1 MFEAT
6 ERVGGRTYSVRYGDR
21 NLVVDAGA
29 YRTWPEYTPVTHAL
43 ITQELGLTVACYDP
57 SEVPCE
63 KYVVVDSTTGHNV
76 GLATYVERLADDL
89 FAAGAPLDSLPGE
102 EPFAVLAARRHEHP
116 AYTEILIM
124 LASADVDFDANS
136 TTTGE
141 SAAGIVNARAPGLLK
156 RVLKEAEERDTGL

>member
-89 FAAGAPLDSLPGE
+89 FAAGARWFPRHQLD
-102 EPFAVLAARRHEHP
+102 AVKPSGILRHYLEMAFPH
-116 AYTEILIM
+116 
-124 LASADVDFDANS
+124 ASH
-136 TTTGE
+136 T
-141 SAAGIVNARAPGLLK
+141 
-156 RVLKEAEERDTGL
+156 